1 MGGVYMLLQKNSN
14 FTRDN
19 LSGVVVDYIK
29 ESILSGK
36 YKEGEHILE
45 TEVAFE
51 LGISRAPVR
60 EGIKEL
66 EKEGIV
72 TTIPR
77 KGTYVTKFNE
87 EDIKEVFDI
96 RILLENN
103 INKILIYEDKLK
115 ESDFLHLE
123 NLVKEMEQIAGLP
136 IGDIEKSILINQKDM
151 EFHRYIWL
159 KSGSQRRVKILE
171 GIFFFF
177 FMAMLYDMHETG
189 DFTVSATDHYD
200 IIDSL
205 RSKDIDRCKKALRE
219 HIISYKLGKF

>member
-1 MGGVYMLLQKNSN
+1 VN
-14 FTRDN
+14 F
-19 LSGVVVDYIK
+19 IK
-29 ESILSGK
+29 ESILAGE
-36 YKEGEHILE
+36 YKEGDHILE
-45 TEVAFE
+45 TEVALK

-77 KGTYVTKFNE
+77 KGTFVTKFTE

-96 RILLENN
+96 RLLLENN

-115 ESDFLHLE
+115 ESDYQHLE
-123 NLVKEMEQIAGLP
+123 NLVKEMEEIADLP
-136 IGDIEKSILINQKDM
+136 LDDIKKSMLINQKDM
-151 EFHRYIWL
+151 EFHRYIWQ
-159 KSGSQRRVKILE
+159 KSGSQRRVKMLE
-171 GIFFFF
+171 GIFFQLR
-177 FMAMLYDMHETG
+177 MAMLYDMHETS
-189 DFTVSATDHYD
+189 DFKVTATDHYD

-219 HIISYKLGKF
+219 HIISYKSGKF

>member
-77 KGTYVTKFNE
+77 KGTYE
-87 EDIKEVFDI
+87 
-96 RILLENN
+96 
-103 INKILIYEDKLK
+103 
-115 ESDFLHLE
+115 
-123 NLVKEMEQIAGLP
+123 
-136 IGDIEKSILINQKDM
+136 IGRA
-151 EFHRYIWL
+151 H
-159 KSGSQRRVKILE
+159 V
-171 GIFFFF
+171 
-177 FMAMLYDMHETG
+177 
-189 DFTVSATDHYD
+189 
-200 IIDSL
+200 
-205 RSKDIDRCKKALRE
+205 
-219 HIISYKLGKF
+219 